1 MGQIAEEFK
10 KDFSLATG
18 QLLTSMKAAEIVATE
33 DADVR
38 RLLLTK
44 APAEVRVVVRQLL
57 NTARARIDQITSEID
72 NLGL

>member
-10 KDFSLATG
+10 KDFSLATE

-44 APAEVRVVVRQLL
+44 APAEVRVAVRQLL
-57 NTARARIDQITSEID
+57 NIARARIDQITSEID